1 MRAGVFLMSRL
12 RIAVCKKLMPTTA
25 QTPQGLTGTCDPH
38 ADLNSSCHSTGRNW
52 CKAFPYVFPISLG
65 LVAPSLLLL
74 LPNAILRKMH
84 RRYHGGWILPL
95 LKAKREGDTCSFSAY
110 FIPVRCL
117 KSICYQ
123 PQAAEIIKCCTNQTA
138 KR

>member
-1 MRAGVFLMSRL
+1 MLTR
-12 RIAVCKKLMPTTA
+12 A
-25 QTPQGLTGTCDPH
+25 QTTKGLMGDRDPH
-38 ADLNSSCHSTGRNW
+38 TDLNSSCHSTGRNW
-52 CKAFPYVFPISLG
+52 RKPFPYVFLISLG
-65 LVAPSLLLL
+65 LVAPSLLQL

-84 RRYHGGWILPL
+84 RRYYGGWILPL
-95 LKAKREGDTCSFSAY
+95 LKPKREGDICTFSAY

-123 PQAAEIIKCCTNQTA
+123 PQAAEIIKYCTNQTA